1 MDHTQTQLPLAGES
15 DIPVMTIAYI
25 YALSERVR
33 VREVKN
39 CQTSAAFQTINNN
52 NSYK

>member
-15 DIPVMTIAYI
+15 DIPVMTIAYT
-25 YALSERVR
+25 YALSGRVR
-33 VREVKN
+33 QVKN

>member
-25 YALSERVR
+25 YASTERVR
-33 VREVKN
+33 QVKN

-52 NSYK
+52 SYK

>member
-25 YALSERVR
+25 YALTERVR
-33 VREVKN
+33 QVKN

>member
-25 YALSERVR
+25 YDALSERVR
-33 VREVKN
+33 QVKN